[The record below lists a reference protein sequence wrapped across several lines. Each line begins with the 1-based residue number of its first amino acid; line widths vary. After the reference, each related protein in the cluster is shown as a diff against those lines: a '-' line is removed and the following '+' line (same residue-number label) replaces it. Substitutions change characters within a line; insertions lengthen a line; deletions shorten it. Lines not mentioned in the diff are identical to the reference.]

1 MNEKEIL
8 NKELQSIDAMCSEID
23 GNIELLQAQK
33 QRICIIAEAIAKT
46 LETSP
51 EQLEFELVDN

>member
-23 GNIELLQAQK
+23 HNIELLQAQK
-33 QRICIIAEAIAKT
+33 QRICVIAEAIAKS
-46 LETSP
+46 LETVP
-51 EQLEFELVDN
+51 EQLEFELVVD

>member
-8 NKELQSIDAMCSEID
+8 QKELQSIDAMCSEID

-33 QRICIIAEAIAKT
+33 QRICIIAEAIAQT
-46 LETSP
+46 LGTIP